1 MKAILTALWW
11 QILEVQKR
19 ELEIRTQENINKK
32 LEIESNERIAL
43 ATIKAQAESDSSHSK
58 TLKAVIIVSQIK
70 WVLIALFVAVAVC
83 IAFVL
88 GYSSEAMEIAK
99 YALFAV
105 AGFAAGYGK
114 CSIDRPKSNKPENN
128 GSD

>member
-70 WVLIALFVAVAVC
+70 W
-83 IAFVL
+83 
-88 GYSSEAMEIAK
+88 
-99 YALFAV
+99 
-105 AGFAAGYGK
+105 
-114 CSIDRPKSNKPENN
+114 
-128 GSD
+128 GSRA